1 MIPQFSNYYDVRDKL
16 GAGAFGTVMRC
27 VKKGTREE
35 FAVKII
41 EKTMGHAAFEVRMCD
56 FVVFLES

>member
-1 MIPQFSNYYDVRDKL
+1 MFLNYYNTYEKL
-16 GAGAFGTVMRC
+16 GQGAFGTVMRC

-41 EKTMGHAAFEVRMCD
+41 EKTMEVNLEVRIIAI
-56 FVVFLES
+56 